1 MRRVGCEREGKC
13 RNDGER
19 PPPSQE
25 AAWGSQPLTAQ
36 DGPARPRSHLQLQ
49 QAVPPRKPSS
59 FPNTI
64 DLCVQFSR
72 VKFTYDTDKVTDEAA
87 Q

>member
-1 MRRVGCEREGKC
+1 MRRMGCEREGKC
-13 RNDGER
+13 RNDRER

-25 AAWGSQPLTAQ
+25 AAWGSQALTAQ
-36 DGPARPRSHLQLQ
+36 DGPAQPRSHLPLQ
-49 QAVPPRKPSS
+49 QAVPARKPSF

-72 VKFTYDTDKVTDEAA
+72 VEFTYDTDRVTDEAA